1 MPDSFARFRCWTS
14 DRVQESVFGDIASLG
29 LDADAVFL
37 AAHTSLDIRH
47 IKGAH
52 IDAGTPEQGVLH
64 ALTASFGLP
73 SENTV
78 IAITGAS
85 GSGKSHLVRWLRAHL
100 TEDADRYHLI
110 YVPRELATLRDL
122 IGRVL
127 DGMPASPAAD
137 AVRDELEK
145 AVAKKAADQL
155 AEELL
160 DKLRSVVSYELPDA
174 TEADRS
180 DVRPVLLGR
189 RAGDGTSR
197 RENGLADLL
206 LVRPIREH
214 VLRDDGA
221 IGGIIA
227 SLRGQRSGRDEEV
240 PEFVAADLKIR
251 RTGITSQLDDSLRSV
266 WNVVQRAPDAACA
279 LLNEALPRAVAETL
293 GMRAGVNLG
302 EVFRTARA
310 QLRDQKKDLVLL
322 FEDLAQFGLFDGE
335 LFDQFVLQ
343 PGEALA
349 PIRAVFAITDG
360 KFKENVPD
368 TVQTRLAHRFEIG
381 SIEADSDADTALIA
395 LLARYL
401 NVARVG
407 RRRLVAAWNGAT
419 ADERV
424 RGSWIPNACWD
435 LGGTGECAHRE
446 TCWPSFGTADD
457 IGLYPYNRVAIRRAV
472 TGSSEAVTPRVV
484 VDSFVHDFL
493 LEADVEIDAAEFPSD
508 GVRERFDFSVALSKD
523 AIVPRSKLPEEVR
536 DRVHRCRVIWADGG
550 VEAPGITEAFSLPT
564 LDGSV
569 LTDDE
574 DDEDGGGERP
584 APSKLRPLTPLFAW
598 ENGEPLPNREAVF
611 YRDALYA
618 LATSRVDLNS
628 MLIDAGTGPAG
639 LLLRRVVTPNSFEF
653 SPDDP
658 GRPAG
663 KNQMRFE
670 ILPTGRGVRLLSAVR
685 WFWDHAHWNTTDK
698 SRKWDFPGDA
708 REAEFEFEEFL
719 DDCARQI
726 EGAIVA
732 CMLRGPLDPA
742 AAAVALRTVA
752 LRILGRDIPES
763 ADSLNRV
770 LNDSAPFP
778 VATSPEWTPVASAA
792 AKALAHVD
800 SSWVTAFA
808 TARQGETGDPQAVDT
823 ARLAPALRQARVDPL
838 GSLSGDGT
846 FDEAFS
852 ALAEH
857 WIAVRDSLKSSAGAE
872 RAALAALV
880 DEVVDVL
887 AGLDMQAA
895 VPEIESAGRLAADNN
910 AFRPHNL
917 YELFRAAC
925 ERLRLVASE
934 EVHEWVKA
942 RTNMPVGPEAVAA
955 VVAAQTWAPRARQ
968 VRDDLRVVAECLG
981 ATSTEVEERLA
992 HDVGETPEQVV
1003 GRIASQLSTI
1013 DGVISGIGSPS

>member
-1 MPDSFARFRCWTS
+1 M
-14 DRVQESVFGDIASLG
+14 
-29 LDADAVFL
+29 
-37 AAHTSLDIRH
+37 
-47 IKGAH
+47 
-52 IDAGTPEQGVLH
+52 
-64 ALTASFGLP
+64 
-73 SENTV
+73 
-78 IAITGAS
+78 
-85 GSGKSHLVRWLRAHL
+85 
-100 TEDADRYHLI
+100 
-110 YVPRELATLRDL
+110 
-122 IGRVL
+122 
-127 DGMPASPAAD
+127 
-137 AVRDELEK
+137 
-145 AVAKKAADQL
+145 
-155 AEELL
+155 
-160 DKLRSVVSYELPDA
+160 
-174 TEADRS
+174 
-180 DVRPVLLGR
+180 RPVLLGSR
-189 RAGDGTSR
+189 SSDGTSKH
-197 RENGLADLL
+197 EDGLADLL
-206 LVRPIREH
+206 LVKPIRDH
-214 VLRDDGA
+214 VLRGDGA
-221 IGGIIA
+221 IAGIIA

-240 PEFVAADLKIR
+240 PEFVPADLKIR
-251 RTGITSQLDDSLRSV
+251 RTGITSQLDDRLRSV
-266 WNVVQRAPDAACA
+266 WNVIQRAPDAACA

-310 QLRDQKKDLVLL
+310 KLRDQNKDLVLL

-343 PGEALA
+343 PGEGLA

-360 KFKENVPD
+360 KFQENVPD

-381 SIEADSDADTALIA
+381 GIEADSEDTDTALTA

-407 RRRLVAAWNGAT
+407 RRRLVAAWNDAT

-424 RGSWIPNACWD
+424 GGSWIPNACWD
-435 LGGTGECAHRE
+435 LDGTGECPHRE
-446 TCWPSFGTADD
+446 TCWPSFGAADD
-457 IGLYPYNRVAIRRAV
+457 IGLYPYNRTAIRRAV
-472 TGSSEAVTPRVV
+472 TGSREAVTPRVV

-493 LEADVEIDAAEFPSD
+493 LEADVEIGAAEFPSD

-523 AIVPRSKLPEEVR
+523 AIVPRLKLPEEER

-564 LDGSV
+564 LEGSA

-574 DDEDGGGERP
+574 GDEDHGSERGEHP
-584 APSKLRPLTPLFAW
+584 APRKPRPLTPLFAW

-611 YRDALYA
+611 YREALYA
-618 LATSRVDLNS
+618 LTTSRVDLNAL
-628 MLIDAGTGPAG
+628 LIDDRAGPAG
-639 LLLRRVVTPNSFEF
+639 MLLRRVVTPNSFEF

-685 WFWDHAHWNTTDK
+685 WFWDHGHWDTTDV
-698 SRKWDFPGDA
+698 SRLWDFLGDA
-708 REAEFEFEEFL
+708 REAEFDFEEFL

-752 LRILGRDIPES
+752 LRVLGTEIPES
-763 ADSLNRV
+763 RDSLNRV
-770 LNDSAPFP
+770 LSDLVPSPSS
-778 VATSPEWTPVASAA
+778 TSREWTPVANAA
-792 AKALAHVD
+792 AGVLAHVD
-800 SSWVTAFA
+800 SSWVAAFA

-823 ARLAPALRQARVDPL
+823 ARLAPALDRARVDPL

-857 WIAVRDSLKSSAGAE
+857 WIAVRDALKSCAEAE
-872 RAALAALV
+872 RSSLAAVV
-880 DEVVDVL
+880 DEVADLL
-887 AGLDMQAA
+887 AGLDVQAS

-910 AFRPHNL
+910 AFRPHHL
-917 YELFRAAC
+917 YEPFRAAC
-925 ERLRLVASE
+925 ERLRLVASAE
-934 EVHEWVKA
+934 IHEWVRA
-942 RTNMPVGPEAVAA
+942 RTEMPEGPQAVAA

-968 VRDDLRVVAECLG
+968 VRDDLRVVADCLG
-981 ATSTEVEERLA
+981 ATSAEVEERLA
-992 HDVGETPEQVV
+992 HEVGETPEQVA
-1003 GRIASQLSTI
+1003 GRIALQLATI